1 MNTFFAF
8 IITWKLVVFLLN
20 TPYPLVVVTSDSM
33 NPSIRRGDILMIEGI
48 RSPSIYD
55 VIVFSLPCQDMSIVH
70 RVIYTD
76 NNNRY
81 LTKGDSNQLSDA
93 AAGIYCNYDEWPA
106 RENVIGRVYGQLP
119 LIGYP
124 VLWFHEIINLIKN

>member
-1 MNTFFAF
+1 MNTFIAT
-8 IITWKLVVFLLN
+8 IIVWKLLIILLN

-33 NPSIRRGDILMIEGI
+33 NPSIRRGDVLMIEGV
-48 RSPSIYD
+48 RSPTVYD
-55 VIVFSLPCQDMSIVH
+55 VIVFSLPCRDMSIVH

-76 NNNRY
+76 NNRY
-81 LTKGDSNQLSDA
+81 LTKGDNNQLSDA
-93 AAGIYCNYDEWPA
+93 AAGIYCNYDEWPK

-124 VLWFHEIINLIKN
+124 VILFYEIVNVIKN